1 MTTQSKIDVLKIFA
15 NDKRLILY
23 RPEWRAFTG
32 SVLSTILLQQIL
44 YWWDKMGRKPFY
56 KFKEPCGNKLYT
68 EGDSWIEELGFSRTE
83 FDTALKKI
91 GVKVSAK
98 NPPNPKSNHLVEYW
112 TDINRV
118 TYYTINAETLEKVLT
133 DLYVNQESYFM
144 QGGNP
149 ALHVNQESCFTQRG
163 NPDLQPPSDILAV
176 SPIKSDVFADS
187 EKARKPPTETT
198 FIKKTTDNN
207 PNFSTQK
214 PTLPKPASPP
224 SAVFS
229 KELTN
234 LVIEKNQ
241 SPMVNKLIEQELKTH
256 SVEYIKS
263 SIYYAN
269 ANAKKNYKAFLGKT
283 ITNGWAEGYD
293 PEAVTVKSSEDEKYR
308 IFLESRRQMPTSYL
322 KMDAENGCKASAQV
336 LKERAER
343 AATHKD
349 EIKPIKQAAP
359 PVLRG
364 SLIAAAPKET
374 KKSLSRISF
383 DGIIPAIIN
392 GNGPRPTA

>member
-1 MTTQSKIDVLKIFA
+1 
-15 NDKRLILY
+15 
-23 RPEWRAFTG
+23 
-32 SVLSTILLQQIL
+32 
-44 YWWDKMGRKPFY
+44 
-56 KFKEPCGNKLYT
+56 
-68 EGDSWIEELGFSRTE
+68 
-83 FDTALKKI
+83 
-91 GVKVSAK
+91 
-98 NPPNPKSNHLVEYW
+98 
-112 TDINRV
+112 
-118 TYYTINAETLEKVLT
+118 
-133 DLYVNQESYFM
+133 
-144 QGGNP
+144 
-149 ALHVNQESCFTQRG
+149 
-163 NPDLQPPSDILAV
+163 
-176 SPIKSDVFADS
+176 
-187 EKARKPPTETT
+187 
-198 FIKKTTDNN
+198 
-207 PNFSTQK
+207 
-214 PTLPKPASPP
+214 
-224 SAVFS
+224 
-229 KELTN
+229 
-234 LVIEKNQ
+234 
-241 SPMVNKLIEQELKTH
+241 
-256 SVEYIKS
+256 
-263 SIYYAN
+263 
-269 ANAKKNYKAFLGKT
+269 LGKT

>member
-1 MTTQSKIDVLKIFA
+1 MITQPKIDILKIFA
-15 NDKRLILY
+15 NDKRLVLY
-23 RPEWRAFTG
+23 RPEWRAITG

-91 GVKVSAK
+91 GVKVSSK
-98 NPPNPKSNHLVEYW
+98 NPPNIKSTHLVEYW

-118 TYYTINAETLEKVLT
+118 TYYTINEDRLKKVLT
-133 DLYVNQESYFM
+133 ELYVNQESYF
-144 QGGNP
+144 
-149 ALHVNQESCFTQRG
+149 TKRG
-163 NPDLQPPSDILAV
+163 NPDLQDTSDILDV
-176 SPIKSDVFADS
+176 STIKSILNADVEAAS
-187 EKARKPPTETT
+187 SPPTETT
-198 FIKKTTDNN
+198 FIKKTTTDKDQH
-207 PNFSTQK
+207 FSSK
-214 PTLPKPASPP
+214 PTLPELTSPP

-229 KELTN
+229 NESLKTLTDLIPEQHQSEIVTKLIKKEL
-234 LVIEKNQ
+234 KN
-241 SPMVNKLIEQELKTH
+241 H

-269 ANAKKNYKAFLGKT
+269 ANSKKNYKAFLGKT
-283 ITNGWAEGYD
+283 ISNGWAEGYTT
-293 PEAVTVKSSEDEKYR
+293 PESVTINNDEDEKYR
-308 IFLESRRQMPTSYL
+308 IFLESRRQMPNSYL

-343 AATHKD
+343 AETIKN
-349 EIKPIKQAAP
+349 EIKKVEQA

-364 SLIAAAPKET
+364 SLIAAAPRET